1 MNTKKS
7 GSKKSSALVW
17 IIIAIAVLAE
27 LASEGDEEA
36 AVIAAVILTIFILI
50 FIISKVKKSS
60 AVKREHT
67 HDSLDKANFNA
78 SESVSEHYLLQL
90 NSFLK
95 AGIIDRKEYNEIIRR
110 YSQK

>member
-1 MNTKKS
+1 MNKKNSGKKS
-7 GSKKSSALVW
+7 PLIVW
-17 IIIAIAVLAE
+17 LIIAIVVLAN

-36 AVIAAVILTIFILI
+36 VVIAAVILTLFILI

-60 AVKREHT
+60 AARREHT

-78 SESVSEHYLLQL
+78 SESVSEHYVLQL

-95 AGIIDRKEYNEIIRR
+95 AGIIDRKEYNAILRR
-110 YSQK
+110 YAGK

>member
-1 MNTKKS
+1 MNKNKS
-7 GSKKSSALVW
+7 GKKSSVFVW

-36 AVIAAVILTIFILI
+36 AVIAAVILTLFILI
-50 FIISKVKKSS
+50 FIISKLKKSS
-60 AVKREHT
+60 AAKREHT
-67 HDSLDKANFNA
+67 HDSLDKVNFNA